1 MYFWSR
7 HQMYF
12 WSRAHL
18 KCAWIVSIVGTVCVR
33 ACARARFS
41 LSQFGY
47 VLTAVIRIRP
57 PKATGQHHSW
67 ALISYADMES
77 VDRLIGSQTVAH
89 VEGDGMT
96 FTARRIDPEV
106 ALSSDGSF
114 HQIFQTCKDRV
125 AQARAIAL
133 ACADSKVTYQLRDR

>member
-1 MYFWSR
+1 M
-7 HQMYF
+7 
-12 WSRAHL
+12 
-18 KCAWIVSIVGTVCVR
+18 CVCVCVR
-33 ACARARFS
+33 ACVCARARFS

-57 PKATGQHHSW
+57 PKATGEHHSW
-67 ALISYADMES
+67 ALLSYADMES

-114 HQIFQTCKDRV
+114 HQIFQTCNDRV